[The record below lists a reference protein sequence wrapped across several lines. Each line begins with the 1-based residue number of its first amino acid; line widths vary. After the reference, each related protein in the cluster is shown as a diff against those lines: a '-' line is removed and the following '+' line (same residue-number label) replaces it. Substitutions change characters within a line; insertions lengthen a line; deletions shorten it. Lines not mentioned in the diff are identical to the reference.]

1 MRKLGVSIY
10 PEKSTVEEIF
20 AYLKEMREIGATRT
34 FSCLLS
40 VNKPA
45 EEVKEDV
52 LEIEK
57 ETVDNSET
65 VEDAPKTFTQSEVD
79 ELIKKRLAKQ
89 EKSFDKRMQEKL
101 DEAEKLRKM
110 NETQKAEYEQE
121 KQKAYIAELE
131 AKINRSGLEREA
143 SKMLSEGGIAVDDKI
158 LGLVVKDT
166 AESTQEAVD
175 SFVALV
181 NDLADKK
188 VGEKLKGKTP
198 KKMEDT
204 SAGEI
209 TKEQFN
215 KMGYQSRNELLQNN
229 PELYHKLKG

>member
-1 MRKLGVSIY
+1 MAEDIKEPVVE
-10 PEKSTVEEIF
+10 PELEQASTQQEVESTE
-20 AYLKEMREIGATRT
+20 
-34 FSCLLS
+34 
-40 VNKPA
+40 
-45 EEVKEDV
+45 
-52 LEIEK
+52 
-57 ETVDNSET
+57 
-65 VEDAPKTFTQSEVD
+65 KTFTQSEVD
-79 ELIKKRLAKQ
+79 DLIKKRLAKQ

-101 DEAEKLRKM
+101 DEAEKLRQM
-110 NETQKAEYEQE
+110 NEAQKAEYEQE
-121 KQKAYIAELE
+121 KQRAYIAELE

-166 AESTQEAVD
+166 AESTQEAVE

-181 NDLADKK
+181 NELADKK
-188 VGEKLKGKTP
+188 VSEKLKGKTP

-215 KMGYQSRNELLQNN
+215 RMGYQSRNELLQNN
-229 PELYHKLKG
+229 PELYHELKG

>member
-1 MRKLGVSIY
+1 MA
-10 PEKSTVEEIF
+10 EEI
-20 AYLKEMREIGATRT
+20 KEPVVE
-34 FSCLLS
+34 
-40 VNKPA
+40 P
-45 EEVKEDV
+45 
-52 LEIEK
+52 EIEQASGQEEEK
-57 ETVDNSET
+57 TTE
-65 VEDAPKTFTQSEVD
+65 KTFTQSQLD
-79 ELIKKRLAKQ
+79 EIIQKEKAKAKRSAEKEYQAK
-89 EKSFDKRMQEKL
+89 M

-110 NETQKAEYEQE
+110 NEVQKAEYEQE
-121 KQKAYIAELE
+121 KQRAYIAELE

-143 SKMLSEGGIAVDDKI
+143 SKMLSEGGIVADEKI
-158 LGLVVKDT
+158 LGIVVKDT
-166 AESTQEAVD
+166 AERTQEAVE

-181 NDLADKK
+181 NELADKK

>member
-1 MRKLGVSIY
+1 M
-10 PEKSTVEEIF
+10 
-20 AYLKEMREIGATRT
+20 
-34 FSCLLS
+34 
-40 VNKPA
+40 A

-89 EKSFDKRMQEKL
+89 EKSFEKRMQEKL
-101 DEAEKLRKM
+101 DEAEKLRAM
-110 NETQKAEYEQE
+110 NESQKAEYEQE
-121 KQKAYIAELE
+121 KQRAYIAELE

-143 SKMLSEGGIAVDDKI
+143 SKMLSGGGIVVDDKI

-166 AESTQEAVD
+166 AEKTQEAVE

>member
-1 MRKLGVSIY
+1 MA
-10 PEKSTVEEIF
+10 EEI
-20 AYLKEMREIGATRT
+20 KEPVVE
-34 FSCLLS
+34 
-40 VNKPA
+40 P
-45 EEVKEDV
+45 
-52 LEIEK
+52 EIEQASGQEEEK
-57 ETVDNSET
+57 TTE
-65 VEDAPKTFTQSEVD
+65 KTFTQSQLD
-79 ELIKKRLAKQ
+79 EIIQKEKAKAKRSAEKEYQAK
-89 EKSFDKRMQEKL
+89 M

-110 NETQKAEYEQE
+110 NEVQKAEYEQE
-121 KQKAYIAELE
+121 KQRAYIAELE

-143 SKMLSEGGIAVDDKI
+143 SKMLSEGGIVVDDKI
-158 LGLVVKDT
+158 LSIVVKDT
-166 AESTQEAVD
+166 AESTQEAVE

-229 PELYHKLKG
+229 PELYRKLKG

>member
-1 MRKLGVSIY
+1 M
-10 PEKSTVEEIF
+10 
-20 AYLKEMREIGATRT
+20 
-34 FSCLLS
+34 
-40 VNKPA
+40 A

-101 DEAEKLRKM
+101 DEAEKLRAM
-110 NETQKAEYEQE
+110 NESQKAEYEQE
-121 KQKAYIAELE
+121 KQRAYIAELE

-143 SKMLSEGGIAVDDKI
+143 SKMLSEGGIVADDKI
-158 LGLVVKDT
+158 LGIVVKDT
-166 AESTQEAVD
+166 AERTQEAVEG
-175 SFVALV
+175 FVALI
-181 NDLADKK
+181 NELADKK

-204 SAGEI
+204 TAGEI

>member
-1 MRKLGVSIY
+1 MAENIKEPVVE
-10 PEKSTVEEIF
+10 PELEQASAQEEE
-20 AYLKEMREIGATRT
+20 KAT
-34 FSCLLS
+34 
-40 VNKPA
+40 
-45 EEVKEDV
+45 E
-52 LEIEK
+52 
-57 ETVDNSET
+57 
-65 VEDAPKTFTQSEVD
+65 KTFTQSQLD
-79 ELIKKRLAKQ
+79 EIIQKEKAKAKRSAEKEYQAK
-89 EKSFDKRMQEKL
+89 M
-101 DEAEKLRKM
+101 DEAEKLRQM
-110 NETQKAEYEQE
+110 NEAQKAEYEQE
-121 KQKAYIAELE
+121 KQRAYIAELE

-166 AESTQEAVD
+166 AESTQEAVE

-181 NDLADKK
+181 NELADKK
-188 VGEKLKGKTP
+188 VSEKLKGKTP

-215 KMGYQSRNELLQNN
+215 RMGYQSRNELLQNN

>member
-1 MRKLGVSIY
+1 MAEDIKEPVVE
-10 PEKSTVEEIF
+10 PELEQASAQEEE
-20 AYLKEMREIGATRT
+20 KAT
-34 FSCLLS
+34 
-40 VNKPA
+40 
-45 EEVKEDV
+45 E
-52 LEIEK
+52 
-57 ETVDNSET
+57 
-65 VEDAPKTFTQSEVD
+65 KTFTQSQLDKIIQKE
-79 ELIKKRLAKQ
+79 KAKAKRFA
-89 EKSFDKRMQEKL
+89 EKEYQAKL
-101 DEAEKLRKM
+101 DEAEKLRQM
-110 NETQKAEYEQE
+110 NEAQKAEYEQE
-121 KQKAYIAELE
+121 KQRAYIAELE

-166 AESTQEAVD
+166 AESTQEVVE

-215 KMGYQSRNELLQNN
+215 RMGYQSRNELLQNN

>member
-1 MRKLGVSIY
+1 M
-10 PEKSTVEEIF
+10 
-20 AYLKEMREIGATRT
+20 
-34 FSCLLS
+34 
-40 VNKPA
+40 A
-45 EEVKEDV
+45 EEVKEPV
-52 LEIEK
+52 VEPELEQASTQEEEK
-57 ETVDNSET
+57 ATE
-65 VEDAPKTFTQSEVD
+65 KTFTQSQLD
-79 ELIKKRLAKQ
+79 EIIQKEKAKAKRSAEKEYQAK
-89 EKSFDKRMQEKL
+89 M
-101 DEAEKLRKM
+101 DEAEKLRQM

-121 KQKAYIAELE
+121 KQRAYIAELE

-166 AESTQEAVD
+166 AESTQEAVE

-215 KMGYQSRNELLQNN
+215 RMGYQSRNELLQNN

>member
-1 MRKLGVSIY
+1 M
-10 PEKSTVEEIF
+10 
-20 AYLKEMREIGATRT
+20 
-34 FSCLLS
+34 
-40 VNKPA
+40 A
-45 EEVKEDV
+45 EEVKEVV
-52 LEIEK
+52 LENE
-57 ETVDNSET
+57 EESVDNSET

-101 DEAEKLRKM
+101 DEAEKLRAM

-121 KQKAYIAELE
+121 KQRAYIAELE

-143 SKMLSEGGIAVDDKI
+143 SKMLSEGGIIADDKI
-158 LGLVVKDT
+158 LGLIVKDT
-166 AESTQEAVD
+166 AESTQEAVE

-181 NDLADKK
+181 NELADKK

-204 SAGEI
+204 TAGEI

-229 PELYHKLKG
+229 PELYRKLKG

>member
-1 MRKLGVSIY
+1 MA
-10 PEKSTVEEIF
+10 EEI
-20 AYLKEMREIGATRT
+20 KEPVVE
-34 FSCLLS
+34 
-40 VNKPA
+40 P
-45 EEVKEDV
+45 
-52 LEIEK
+52 EIEQASGQEEEK
-57 ETVDNSET
+57 TTE
-65 VEDAPKTFTQSEVD
+65 KTFTQSQLD
-79 ELIKKRLAKQ
+79 EIIQKEKAKAKRSAEKEYQAK
-89 EKSFDKRMQEKL
+89 M

-110 NETQKAEYEQE
+110 NEVQKTEYEQE

-143 SKMLSEGGIAVDDKI
+143 SKMLSEGGIVADEKI
-158 LGLVVKDT
+158 LGIVVKDT
-166 AESTQEAVD
+166 AESTQEAVE

-181 NDLADKK
+181 NDLADRK

>member
-1 MRKLGVSIY
+1 MAEDIKEPVVE
-10 PEKSTVEEIF
+10 PELEQASTQQEVESTE
-20 AYLKEMREIGATRT
+20 
-34 FSCLLS
+34 
-40 VNKPA
+40 
-45 EEVKEDV
+45 
-52 LEIEK
+52 
-57 ETVDNSET
+57 
-65 VEDAPKTFTQSEVD
+65 KTFTQSEVD
-79 ELIKKRLAKQ
+79 DLIKKRLAKQ

-101 DEAEKLRKM
+101 DEAEKLRQM

-121 KQKAYIAELE
+121 KQRAYIAELE

-166 AESTQEAVD
+166 AESTQEAVE

-209 TKEQFN
+209 TTEQFN
-215 KMGYQSRNELLQNN
+215 RMGYQSRNELLQNN

>member
-1 MRKLGVSIY
+1 MA
-10 PEKSTVEEIF
+10 EEI
-20 AYLKEMREIGATRT
+20 
-34 FSCLLS
+34 
-40 VNKPA
+40 
-45 EEVKEDV
+45 
-52 LEIEK
+52 K
-57 ETVDNSET
+57 ETV
-65 VEDAPKTFTQSEVD
+65 VEPEIEQASVQEEEQTTEKTFTQSQLD
-79 ELIKKRLAKQ
+79 EIIQKEKAKAKRSAEKEYQAK
-89 EKSFDKRMQEKL
+89 M

-110 NETQKAEYEQE
+110 NEVQKAEYEQE

-143 SKMLSEGGIAVDDKI
+143 SKMLSEGGIVVDDKI
-158 LGLVVKDT
+158 LSIVVKDT
-166 AESTQEAVD
+166 AESTREAVEG
-175 SFVALV
+175 FVALV
-181 NDLADKK
+181 NELADKK

-229 PELYHKLKG
+229 PELYRKLKG

>member
-1 MRKLGVSIY
+1 M
-10 PEKSTVEEIF
+10 
-20 AYLKEMREIGATRT
+20 
-34 FSCLLS
+34 
-40 VNKPA
+40 A
-45 EEVKEDV
+45 EEEKNDV
-52 LEIEK
+52 LETELDN
-57 ETVDNSET
+57 VDNPAE
-65 VEDAPKTFTQSEVD
+65 VEGAQKTFTQSEVD

-101 DEAEKLRKM
+101 DEAEKLRQM

-121 KQKAYIAELE
+121 KQRAYIAELE

-143 SKMLSEGGIAVDDKI
+143 SKMLSEGGIVADDKI
-158 LGLVVKDT
+158 LGIVVKDT
-166 AESTQEAVD
+166 AERTQGAVE

-181 NDLADKK
+181 NELADKK

-204 SAGEI
+204 TAGEI

-229 PELYHKLKG
+229 PELYRKLKG

>member
-1 MRKLGVSIY
+1 MAEEQKI
-10 PEKSTVEEIF
+10 TVEEP
-20 AYLKEMREIGATRT
+20 KEEQVDTQQ
-34 FSCLLS
+34 
-40 VNKPA
+40 
-45 EEVKEDV
+45 EVEST
-52 LEIEK
+52 E
-57 ETVDNSET
+57 
-65 VEDAPKTFTQSEVD
+65 KTFTQSQLD
-79 ELIKKRLAKQ
+79 EIIQKEKAKAKRSAEKEYQAK
-89 EKSFDKRMQEKL
+89 M
-101 DEAEKLRKM
+101 DEAEKLRQM

-121 KQKAYIAELE
+121 KQRAYIAELE

-166 AESTQEAVD
+166 AESTQEAVE

-215 KMGYQSRNELLQNN
+215 RMGYQSRNELLQNN

>member
-1 MRKLGVSIY
+1 M
-10 PEKSTVEEIF
+10 
-20 AYLKEMREIGATRT
+20 
-34 FSCLLS
+34 
-40 VNKPA
+40 A
-45 EEVKEDV
+45 EEEKNDV
-52 LEIEK
+52 LETELDN
-57 ETVDNSET
+57 VDNPAE
-65 VEDAPKTFTQSEVD
+65 VDDAPKTFTQSEVD

-101 DEAEKLRKM
+101 DEAEKLRQM

-121 KQKAYIAELE
+121 KQRAYIAELE

-143 SKMLSEGGIAVDDKI
+143 SKMLSEGGITVDDKI
-158 LGLVVKDT
+158 LGVVVKDT
-166 AESTQEAVD
+166 AERTQEAVEG
-175 SFVALV
+175 FVALI
-181 NDLADKK
+181 NELADKK

>member
-1 MRKLGVSIY
+1 MA
-10 PEKSTVEEIF
+10 EEI
-20 AYLKEMREIGATRT
+20 
-34 FSCLLS
+34 
-40 VNKPA
+40 
-45 EEVKEDV
+45 
-52 LEIEK
+52 K
-57 ETVDNSET
+57 ETV
-65 VEDAPKTFTQSEVD
+65 VEPEIEQASGQEEEKTTEKTFTQSQLD
-79 ELIKKRLAKQ
+79 EIIQKEKAKAKRSAEKEYQAK
-89 EKSFDKRMQEKL
+89 M

-110 NETQKAEYEQE
+110 NEVQKAEYEQE
-121 KQKAYIAELE
+121 KQRAYIAELE

-143 SKMLSEGGIAVDDKI
+143 SKMLSEGGIVADEKI
-158 LGLVVKDT
+158 LGIVVKDT
-166 AESTQEAVD
+166 AERTQEAVEG
-175 SFVALV
+175 FVALV

>member
-1 MRKLGVSIY
+1 MAEDIKEPVVD
-10 PEKSTVEEIF
+10 PELEQASTQ
-20 AYLKEMREIGATRT
+20 
-34 FSCLLS
+34 
-40 VNKPA
+40 
-45 EEVKEDV
+45 EEVESTK
-52 LEIEK
+52 
-57 ETVDNSET
+57 
-65 VEDAPKTFTQSEVD
+65 KTFTQSEVD
-79 ELIKKRLAKQ
+79 DLIKKRLAKQ

-121 KQKAYIAELE
+121 KQRAYIAELE

-166 AESTQEAVD
+166 AESTQEAVE

-181 NDLADKK
+181 NELADKK
-188 VGEKLKGKTP
+188 VSEKLKGKTP

-215 KMGYQSRNELLQNN
+215 RMGYQSRNELLQNN
-229 PELYHKLKG
+229 PELYYKLKG

>member
-1 MRKLGVSIY
+1 MA
-10 PEKSTVEEIF
+10 EEI
-20 AYLKEMREIGATRT
+20 KETVVE
-34 FSCLLS
+34 
-40 VNKPA
+40 
-45 EEVKEDV
+45 
-52 LEIEK
+52 LEIEQASGQEEEK
-57 ETVDNSET
+57 TTE
-65 VEDAPKTFTQSEVD
+65 KTFTQSQLD
-79 ELIKKRLAKQ
+79 EIIQKEKAKAKRSAEKEYQAK
-89 EKSFDKRMQEKL
+89 M

-110 NETQKAEYEQE
+110 NEVQKAEYEQE

-143 SKMLSEGGIAVDDKI
+143 SKMLSEGGIVVGDKI
-158 LGLVVKDT
+158 LSIVVKDT
-166 AESTQEAVD
+166 AESTQEAVEG
-175 SFVALV
+175 FVALV
-181 NDLADKK
+181 NELADKK
-188 VGEKLKGKTP
+188 VSEKLKGKTP

>member
-1 MRKLGVSIY
+1 MA
-10 PEKSTVEEIF
+10 EEI
-20 AYLKEMREIGATRT
+20 
-34 FSCLLS
+34 
-40 VNKPA
+40 
-45 EEVKEDV
+45 
-52 LEIEK
+52 K
-57 ETVDNSET
+57 ETV
-65 VEDAPKTFTQSEVD
+65 VEPEIEQASGQEEEKTTEKTFTQSQLD
-79 ELIKKRLAKQ
+79 EIIQKEKAKAKRSAEKEYQAK
-89 EKSFDKRMQEKL
+89 M

-110 NETQKAEYEQE
+110 NEVQKAEYEQE
-121 KQKAYIAELE
+121 KQRAYIAELE

-143 SKMLSEGGIAVDDKI
+143 SKMLSEGGIVADDKI
-158 LGLVVKDT
+158 LSIVVKDT
-166 AESTQEAVD
+166 AESTQEAVEG
-175 SFVALV
+175 FVALV

-215 KMGYQSRNELLQNN
+215 RMGYQSRNELLRNN

>member
-1 MRKLGVSIY
+1 M
-10 PEKSTVEEIF
+10 
-20 AYLKEMREIGATRT
+20 
-34 FSCLLS
+34 
-40 VNKPA
+40 A

-101 DEAEKLRKM
+101 DEAEKLRAM
-110 NETQKAEYEQE
+110 NESQKAEYEQE
-121 KQKAYIAELE
+121 KQRAYIAELE

-166 AESTQEAVD
+166 AESTQEAVEG
-175 SFVALV
+175 FVALV

-215 KMGYQSRNELLQNN
+215 KMGYQSRNELLRNN

>member
-1 MRKLGVSIY
+1 MA
-10 PEKSTVEEIF
+10 EEI
-20 AYLKEMREIGATRT
+20 KEPVVE
-34 FSCLLS
+34 
-40 VNKPA
+40 P
-45 EEVKEDV
+45 
-52 LEIEK
+52 EIEQASGQEEEK
-57 ETVDNSET
+57 TTE
-65 VEDAPKTFTQSEVD
+65 KTFTQSQLD
-79 ELIKKRLAKQ
+79 EIIQKEKAKAKRSAEKEYQAK
-89 EKSFDKRMQEKL
+89 M

-110 NETQKAEYEQE
+110 NEVQKAEYEQE
-121 KQKAYIAELE
+121 KQRAYIAELE

-143 SKMLSEGGIAVDDKI
+143 SKMLSEGGIVADDKI
-158 LGLVVKDT
+158 LNIVVKDT
-166 AESTQEAVD
+166 AESTQEAVEG
-175 SFVALV
+175 FVALV
-181 NDLADKK
+181 NELADKK

>member
-1 MRKLGVSIY
+1 MAEN
-10 PEKSTVEEIF
+10 EK
-20 AYLKEMREIGATRT
+20 
-34 FSCLLS
+34 
-40 VNKPA
+40 
-45 EEVKEDV
+45 EVV
-52 LEIEK
+52 LENEE
-57 ETVDNSET
+57 ETVDNPET
-65 VEDAPKTFTQSEVD
+65 VEDTPKTFTQSEVD

-101 DEAEKLRKM
+101 DEAEKLRAM

-121 KQKAYIAELE
+121 KQRAYIAELE

-143 SKMLSEGGIAVDDKI
+143 SKMLSEGGIVADEKI
-158 LGLVVKDT
+158 LGLIVKDT
-166 AESTQEAVD
+166 AERTQEAVE

-188 VGEKLKGKTP
+188 VGDKLKGKTP

-229 PELYHKLKG
+229 PELYRKLKG

>member
-1 MRKLGVSIY
+1 MAEDIKEPVVG
-10 PEKSTVEEIF
+10 PELEQASTQEE
-20 AYLKEMREIGATRT
+20 EQAT
-34 FSCLLS
+34 
-40 VNKPA
+40 
-45 EEVKEDV
+45 E
-52 LEIEK
+52 
-57 ETVDNSET
+57 
-65 VEDAPKTFTQSEVD
+65 KTFTQSQLD
-79 ELIKKRLAKQ
+79 EIIQKEKAKAKRSA
-89 EKSFDKRMQEKL
+89 EKEYQAKL
-101 DEAEKLRKM
+101 DEAEKLRQM
-110 NETQKAEYEQE
+110 NEAQKAEYEQE
-121 KQKAYIAELE
+121 KQRAYIAELE

-166 AESTQEAVD
+166 AESTQEAVE

-215 KMGYQSRNELLQNN
+215 RMGYQSRNELLQNN
-229 PELYHKLKG
+229 PELYYKLKG